1 MLKKKST
8 YITVRFQKEGIHR
21 YPAALT
27 DPSLESVRFLG
38 HDHRHL
44 FYFEVSIEVFHD
56 DRDLEFIM
64 VKREIESWYNQDVL
78 QLDYKSCE
86 MMSDDLAGKIA
97 ERWPGRNVEISI
109 FEDNEN
115 GSTSFYEWVD

>member
-1 MLKKKST
+1 
-8 YITVRFQKEGIHR
+8 
-21 YPAALT
+21 
-27 DPSLESVRFLG
+27 
-38 HDHRHL
+38 
-44 FYFEVSIEVFHD
+44 
-56 DRDLEFIM
+56 
-64 VKREIESWYNQDVL
+64 
-78 QLDYKSCE
+78 